1 MNKNRHSGIIFAQL
15 LRLNSISAKKSYF
28 CADIPDTRQTIPEF
42 GNNMKLSR
50 EKIVQQAARAGRR
63 TLQLGGEA
71 GGRIRRLSKRSWLI
85 LAGIAVLTVGGL
97 WWWLR
102 PEPVKPIL
110 PVVQVEPAE
119 TDDIE
124 LYGEYV
130 GRIRAQQFVEIR
142 ARVEGFLEKMLFEEG
157 TYVKKGQPLFIIDPK
172 LYEARV
178 NKAKAQLNKDKALEL
193 KADRDLKRIRPL
205 YEQNAASQLDL
216 DNAFASYES
225 APASVAMSE
234 ADLTQAETA
243 LSYTTVSSPLSGY
256 ISERSVDIGTLV
268 SPNGKSLL
276 ATVVK
281 SDTVRVD
288 FSMTAL
294 DYLKSKERNVNLGH
308 QDPTRGWNP
317 YITVTLADDSVYPY
331 QGLVDF
337 ADPQVDPQTGTFSVR
352 AEMPNPDHVLLPG
365 QFTKVRLLLDVHEGA
380 VVVPSKAVI
389 IEKGGAYIFVIRPDD
404 VAERRFIELG
414 PETDNKMIVER
425 GLIPGERIVVEGYHK
440 LMPGMK
446 VENVEP
452 ATAPS
457 AADTDNDTEE

>member
-1 MNKNRHSGIIFAQL
+1 
-15 LRLNSISAKKSYF
+15 
-28 CADIPDTRQTIPEF
+28 
-42 GNNMKLSR
+42 MKLSH

-63 TLQLGGEA
+63 TLQLGEEA

-85 LAGIAVLTVGGL
+85 LAGIAVLIVGGL

-205 YEQNAASQLDL
+205 YAQNAASQLDL
-216 DNAFASYES
+216 DNATAAYES
-225 APASVAMSE
+225 ATANVLMSE
-234 ADLTQAETA
+234 ADLMQAATA
-243 LSYTTVSSPLSGY
+243 LGYTTVQSPITGY
-256 ISERSVDIGTLV
+256 ISASNADIGTLV
-268 SPNGKSLL
+268 GPGGKSLL
-276 ATVVK
+276 ATIVK

-288 FSMTAL
+288 FSMTGM
-294 DYLKSKERNVNLGH
+294 DYLRSKERNVNLG
-308 QDPTRGWNP
+308 QKDSTRRWNP
-317 YITVTLADDSVYPY
+317 YITVTLPDNSRYPLR
-331 QGLVDF
+331 GLVDF
-337 ADPQVDPQTGTFSVR
+337 ADPQVDPETGTFSVR
-352 AEMPNPDHVLLPG
+352 AEMPNPDHILLPG
-365 QFTKVRLLLDVHEGA
+365 QFTKVKLLLDVRENA
-380 VVVPSKAVI
+380 VVVPSKAIV
-389 IEKGGAYIFVIRPDD
+389 IEKGGAYIFVVRPDS
-404 VAERRFIELG
+404 VVEKRFIETG
-414 PETDNKMIVER
+414 PELDNKTVVER
-425 GLIPGERIVVEGYHK
+425 GLLSGERIVVEGYHK
-440 LMPGMK
+440 LNHGMR
-446 VENVEP
+446 VEAVEP
-452 ATAPS
+452 WR
-457 AADTDNDTEE
+457 DNGVASN